1 VAWHQSSAALQSEK
15 QWRIGGESVSASA
28 WRQRKEN
35 GVMAANANE
44 SEMKIVINRVS
55 IMKYQHQ
62 RHGVWRMA
70 WIEIKQSI

>member
-1 VAWHQSSAALQSEK
+1 MAHRRRKRVGIGVASAK
-15 QWRIGGESVSASA
+15 GKWRNGGE
-28 WRQRKEN
+28 
-35 GVMAANANE
+35 ANVC
-44 SEMKIVINRVS
+44 EMKIVINRVS